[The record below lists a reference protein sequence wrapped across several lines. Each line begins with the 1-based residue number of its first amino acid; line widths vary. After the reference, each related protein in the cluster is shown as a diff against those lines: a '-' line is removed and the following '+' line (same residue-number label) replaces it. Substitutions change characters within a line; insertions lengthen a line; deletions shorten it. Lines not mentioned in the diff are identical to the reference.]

1 MDYSKKPK
9 ATTKTKMTN
18 KDYYKE
24 HAKHHSALHIKA
36 MKELEKK
43 GLSRDDSHKFVK
55 KYIGK

>member
-1 MDYSKKPK
+1 MDYSKK
-9 ATTKTKMTN
+9 TKTPLKNKMTD

-24 HAKHHSALHIKA
+24 HAKHHSPKHIKA

-43 GLSRDDSHKFVK
+43 GLSRDESHKFVK

>member
-1 MDYSKKPK
+1 MDYSKK
-9 ATTKTKMTN
+9 TKTPLKNKMTD

-24 HAKHHSALHIKA
+24 HEKHHSPKHIKA

-43 GLSRDDSHKFVK
+43 GLSRDESHKFVK

>member
-9 ATTKTKMTN
+9 TIPKTKMTD

-24 HAKHHSALHIKA
+24 HAKHHSPKHIKA

-43 GLSRDDSHKFVK
+43 GLSRDESHKFVK

>member
-1 MDYSKKPK
+1 MDYTKKPK
-9 ATTKTKMTN
+9 TKITD

-24 HAKHHSALHIKA
+24 HSKHHSPKHIKA

-43 GLSRDDSHKFVK
+43 GLSRDEAHKFVK